1 MTVTDPL
8 PWLLEAENP
17 SARYL
22 ALTGLLGRPADD
34 PEVLAA
40 RAAIPGWGPARAIL
54 DAQWPE
60 GYWVAPGVG
69 YSPKYKATVWQVI
82 YLAALGVPRTEAVDR
97 ACAQVLDES
106 RLPDGRFSAK
116 KTGQGAIACLGGNLS
131 RALVQS
137 GCEDPRVAESVEAL
151 AEMVIRD
158 GFRCRYNA
166 LQDGDGNWP
175 HHMRDGLPC
184 AWGAIKVL
192 AAFAELPEE
201 GRSPAV
207 RDAIE
212 AGVALLLSGNL
223 ATGEY
228 ATATEPSPLWL
239 QFGFPLGYTSDLLE
253 ALEVLGTLGVELGS
267 RLAPALD
274 LVRDRRTGSGRWVLE
289 HTPENTWAGFGAVGE
304 ENKWVTLRALRAMKQ
319 WE

>member
-1 MTVTDPL
+1 MDTDPL
-8 PWLLEAENP
+8 PWLLEPENP
-17 SARYL
+17 SARYST
-22 ALTGLLGRPADD
+22 LTGLLDRPADD
-34 PEVLAA
+34 PEVMAA
-40 RAAIPGWGPARAIL
+40 RAAIPVRGPARAIL

-82 YLAALGVPRTEAVDR
+82 YLAALGAPRTEAVAR
-97 ACAQVLDES
+97 ACTQVLDES

-116 KTGQGAIACLGGNLS
+116 KTAQGAIACLGGNLL
-131 RALVQS
+131 RALMQF
-137 GCEDPRVAESVEAL
+137 GCRDPRVAESVEAL
-151 AEMVIRD
+151 AEMALRD

-184 AWGAIKVL
+184 AWGAIKTL
-192 AAFAELPEE
+192 AAFAELPEGE
-201 GRSPAV
+201 RSPAV

-212 AGVALLLSGNL
+212 AGAALLLGGNL
-223 ATGEY
+223 ADGDFP
-228 ATATEPSPLWL
+228 TATEPSPLWS

-253 ALEVLGTLGVELGS
+253 ALEVLGSLGLELGTQ
-267 RLAPALD
+267 LAPALD
-274 LVRDRRTGSGRWVLE
+274 LVRGKRTGSGRWVLE
-289 HTPENTWAGFGAVGE
+289 HTPENTWAGFGVVGE
-304 ENKWVTLRALRAMKQ
+304 ENKWVTLRALRALRL